1 MTEIVTKK
9 PMKLGT
15 VNILVG
21 TKMDGLPEGVIK
33 ELTTRGLA
41 DLVKVPEK
49 KQKKGDDL
57 LGGS

>member
-1 MTEIVTKK
+1 MMREIITKK

-15 VNILVG
+15 VNIPIG
-21 TKMDGLPEGVIK
+21 TEIDNLPDGVIK

-49 KQKKGDDL
+49 KHKEKKSEMGP
-57 LGGS
+57 